1 VIEEEQY
8 NIALKD
14 EKINAENFALS
25 IKLMGSTPLPVTKE
39 RKEIIDAAARIIL
52 ILKRKGRATEVK
64 EWVAFLMT
72 QFQFLNTRNVSKE
85 INSKS
90 LETELYNRIKELENA
105 K

>member
-1 VIEEEQY
+1 MIEEEQY

-52 ILKRKGRATEVK
+52 ILKRKSDGSQGMDSIPDDTVPIPEHKKR
-64 EWVAFLMT
+64 
-72 QFQFLNTRNVSKE
+72 Q
-85 INSKS
+85 
-90 LETELYNRIKELENA
+90 
-105 K
+105 